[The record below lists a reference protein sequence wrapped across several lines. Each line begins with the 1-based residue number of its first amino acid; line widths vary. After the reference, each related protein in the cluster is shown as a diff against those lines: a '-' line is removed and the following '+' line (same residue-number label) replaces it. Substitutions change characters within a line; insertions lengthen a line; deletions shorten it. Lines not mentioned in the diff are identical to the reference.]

1 MEIKTFVVTIPR
13 SQIEKAYDW
22 LKYEDMDEC
31 SSSVLAQWLVKAGV
45 QYHFQLEGVFT
56 SDIRIEGIDFNSDLE
71 GFENALALVKK
82 LLKNIVFK
90 ATFITGA
97 ARHVDGLYLSMA
109 DFKGEAKNLLSN
121 LRLNSRKDTVY
132 LHVYSPNMAKRIRE
146 AKDGRQTFNE
156 WLSLGLKQAYP
167 KVSFI
172 ARPKGDPMAK
182 DEMLKTL
189 MKSREL
195 YITLK
200 RGIAENWVIEGI

>member
-1 MEIKTFVVTIPR
+1 
-13 SQIEKAYDW
+13 
-22 LKYEDMDEC
+22 
-31 SSSVLAQWLVKAGV
+31 LV
-45 QYHFQLEGVFT
+45 
-56 SDIRIEGIDFNSDLE
+56 R
-71 GFENALALVKK
+71 K
-82 LLKNIVFK
+82 LPKNIVFK

-97 ARHVDGLYLSMA
+97 ARNVDGLYLSMA

-156 WLSLGLKQAYP
+156 WLSTGLKQAYP

-172 ARPKGDPMAK
+172 ARPKGDPMTK
-182 DEMLKTL
+182 DEMLKAL